1 MYFDFL
7 TPDLLSDIVFL
18 HIKVR
23 DDFVG
28 SWREI
33 SVGIMCA
40 NSARLSITG
49 QGRPGEKVRAYL
61 NRDMLTMPTLFWKK
75 FPTALLYFI
84 LFLGHAVPRHCRHH

>member
-1 MYFDFL
+1 MNVFRFSDL
-7 TPDLLSDIVFL
+7 TLSDIAFL

-49 QGRPGEKVRAYL
+49 QGRPGEKVGAYL
-61 NRDMLTMPTLFWKK
+61 NRDMLTIPTLFLKK
-75 FPTALLYFI
+75 FPTALLDYFTS
-84 LFLGHAVPRHCRHH
+84 LYS